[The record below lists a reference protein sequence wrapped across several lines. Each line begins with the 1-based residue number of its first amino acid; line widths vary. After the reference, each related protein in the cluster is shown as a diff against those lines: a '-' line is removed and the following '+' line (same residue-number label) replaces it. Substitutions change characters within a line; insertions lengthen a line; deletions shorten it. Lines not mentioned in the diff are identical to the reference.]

1 MIQEL
6 KEMLCDVASALA
18 LLFIFGLVSGL
29 AILAFSNIV
38 VFP

>member
-18 LLFIFGLVSGL
+18 LLFVMCLVVGL
-29 AILAFSNIV
+29 ALLAISNAV